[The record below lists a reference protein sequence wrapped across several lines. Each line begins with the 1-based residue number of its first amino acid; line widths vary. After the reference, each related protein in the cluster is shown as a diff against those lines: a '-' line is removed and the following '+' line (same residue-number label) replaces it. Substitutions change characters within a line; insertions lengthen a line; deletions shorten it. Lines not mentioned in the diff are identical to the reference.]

1 MIRYDGIPLA
11 SVSASIGI
19 LDIQEKPPTI
29 QTVTASR
36 TKADGLRRLYKKKTV
51 RVIAVEFD
59 IFEQDPVLRRE
70 ILNDVLLWA
79 DGKEDKW
86 LSFDYNGNRH
96 LVATCTKYPEYSA
109 KDPSKSLKMEFT
121 SYDPYWS
128 DDQPTTLSFTTA
140 ANTRYT
146 GSVIVGGSAKNCPLC
161 FEVANVGTVSMNSV
175 NVTAG
180 SASITLSGLALAVGA
195 KLVVGYD
202 DDGLMYMRIGS
213 TSVLNKRTDASS
225 DELILEQRAVN
236 TVTVLT
242 STKANVKLMARG
254 LSL

>member
-1 MIRYDGIPLA
+1 MIRYDGIPLTG
-11 SVSASIGI
+11 VSASIGI

-51 RVIAVEFD
+51 RIIAVEFD
-59 IFEQDPVLRRE
+59 IFEQDQALRRE
-70 ILNDVLLWA
+70 IFNSILLWA

-86 LSFDYNGNRH
+86 LALDYNGSKH

-128 DDQPTTLSFTTA
+128 ADQPTTLTFSTS

-146 GSVIVGGSAKNCPLC
+146 GSMIVGGSAKTCPLS
-161 FEVANVGTVSMNSV
+161 FEITNTGTVAMTSV

-180 SASITLSGLALAVGA
+180 STSITLSGISLAVGS
-195 KLVVGYD
+195 KLELGYS
-202 DDGLMYMRIGS
+202 DDGLMFARIGT
-213 TSVLNKRTDASS
+213 TSVLDKRTDAS
-225 DELILEQRAVN
+225 DDDLILNQRAVN
-236 TVTVLT
+236 AVTVLT
-242 STKANVKLMARG
+242 STKASVKLMARG

>member
-1 MIRYDGIPLA
+1 MIRYDGIPLT

-59 IFEQDPVLRRE
+59 IFEQDSVMRRE
-70 ILNDVLLWA
+70 ILNDILLWA

-86 LSFDYNGNRH
+86 LALDYNGSRH

-109 KDPSKSLKMEFT
+109 KDVSRSLKMEFT

-128 DDQPTTLSFTTA
+128 DDQPTTLTFNTT

-146 GSVIVGGSAKNCPLC
+146 GSVAPC
-161 FEVANVGTVSMNSV
+161 
-175 NVTAG
+175 AG
-180 SASITLSGLALAVGA
+180 AWVE
-195 KLVVGYD
+195 
-202 DDGLMYMRIGS
+202 IG
-213 TSVLNKRTDASS
+213 
-225 DELILEQRAVN
+225 
-236 TVTVLT
+236 
-242 STKANVKLMARG
+242 
-254 LSL
+254 